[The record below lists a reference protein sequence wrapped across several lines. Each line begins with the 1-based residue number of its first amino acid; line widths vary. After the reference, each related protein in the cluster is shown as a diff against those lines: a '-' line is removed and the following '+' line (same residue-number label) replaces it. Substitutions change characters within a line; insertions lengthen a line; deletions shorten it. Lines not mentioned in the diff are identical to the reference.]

1 MGVFFWVLWGKNGL
15 IFKKF
20 QSKTTHTVTKPLI
33 FLYMNLKNM
42 KSMNLRNLETK
53 ELLALKKKID
63 EELQRRETIS
73 TAVIWSNQLTQEK
86 EKEKPKVEERAEFYL
101 G

>member
-1 MGVFFWVLWGKNGL
+1 
-15 IFKKF
+15 
-20 QSKTTHTVTKPLI
+20 
-33 FLYMNLKNM
+33 
-42 KSMNLRNLETK
+42 MNLRNLETK

-86 EKEKPKVEERAEFYL
+86 EKENFQAEIYADRFL
-101 G
+101 

>member
-1 MGVFFWVLWGKNGL
+1 MG
-15 IFKKF
+15 KKIKPHEILPRYP
-20 QSKTTHTVTKPLI
+20 SKKAYFITKPLI
-33 FLYMNLKNM
+33 SLYMNLKNV

-53 ELLALKKKID
+53 ELLSIKKKID

-73 TAVIWSNQLTQEK
+73 TAVIWSNQLIQEK

>member
-1 MGVFFWVLWGKNGL
+1 
-15 IFKKF
+15 
-20 QSKTTHTVTKPLI
+20 
-33 FLYMNLKNM
+33 MNL
-42 KSMNLRNLETK
+42 LNLETK

-73 TAVIWSNQLTQEK
+73 TTAVIWSNQLIQEK
-86 EKEKPKVEERAEFYL
+86 EKEKPKFEERAEFYL

>member
-1 MGVFFWVLWGKNGL
+1 
-15 IFKKF
+15 
-20 QSKTTHTVTKPLI
+20 
-33 FLYMNLKNM
+33 
-42 KSMNLRNLETK
+42 MNLRNLETK
-53 ELLALKKKID
+53 ELLELKKKID